1 MQIKNYK
8 KSIETYSKSIKLY
21 KEVNSKEYSEELC
34 NIGLCYL
41 ELKDY
46 PNSLRYFKECIKHV
60 EKYNLYEGTKAYC
73 YGGMGEIYF
82 IMKKY
87 KMAKEYF
94 DNAILIDK
102 KINDDYNLAEN
113 IRGVGNV
120 FLEEAKLT
128 TGVKVKHKLFDLAI
142 SNYKQSINYSHRLH
156 DLNNLTE
163 TYKKLSET
171 QKLIGKF
178 KEALQ
183 DFEIATKY
191 TDSIFNQTNK
201 ETIKNIEDKRTIE
214 LRNKEILLNKLT
226 IDAKEKQK
234 WLYLSGLIFLG
245 IIGGLL
251 FYQNQKRRKTNLV
264 LTKLNAE
271 LDESNK
277 VKIRFFTILNHDL
290 RNPVSNLIQFLHT
303 QKTTPEL
310 MDEETKTRIEA
321 KTITGAE
328 DLLSSMEDI
337 LLWSKG
343 QMDNFKPQ
351 PKLITVNQLFED
363 TKKVF
368 SGYQSITFDYQNS
381 GNISLHTD
389 ENYLKTII
397 RNLTSNAINVFKS
410 TQNPI
415 ITWKAW
421 HENGQNYLSITD
433 NGSGGTQEQFK
444 ALYDDTEVVG
454 IKTGLGLHLIRDLA
468 KAIDCKIL
476 VDTKENS
483 GTIFTLILP

>member
-1 MQIKNYK
+1 M
-8 KSIETYSKSIKLY
+8 
-21 KEVNSKEYSEELC
+21 
-34 NIGLCYL
+34 
-41 ELKDY
+41 
-46 PNSLRYFKECIKHV
+46 
-60 EKYNLYEGTKAYC
+60 
-73 YGGMGEIYF
+73 
-82 IMKKY
+82 
-87 KMAKEYF
+87 
-94 DNAILIDK
+94 
-102 KINDDYNLAEN
+102 
-113 IRGVGNV
+113 
-120 FLEEAKLT
+120 
-128 TGVKVKHKLFDLAI
+128 
-142 SNYKQSINYSHRLH
+142 
-156 DLNNLTE
+156 
-163 TYKKLSET
+163 
-171 QKLIGKF
+171 
-178 KEALQ
+178 
-183 DFEIATKY
+183 
-191 TDSIFNQTNK
+191 
-201 ETIKNIEDKRTIE
+201 
-214 LRNKEILLNKLT
+214 
-226 IDAKEKQK
+226 
-234 WLYLSGLIFLG
+234 
-245 IIGGLL
+245 